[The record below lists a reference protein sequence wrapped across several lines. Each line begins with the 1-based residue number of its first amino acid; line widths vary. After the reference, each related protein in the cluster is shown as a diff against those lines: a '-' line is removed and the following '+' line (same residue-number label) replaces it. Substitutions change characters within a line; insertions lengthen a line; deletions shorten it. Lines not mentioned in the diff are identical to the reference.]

1 MELIDKLLEIIN
13 NKILEKNIFLACII
27 IVVICLNLLGI
38 NIEHLKNSTTAMV
51 ILDIINIISLFTL
64 YPMIMIKV
72 NANNRAINKL
82 NELMEKNEDAIIRDE
97 LIKLDTSNNQLLD
110 NITSLVN
117 EFKGMP
123 NTKYLLFSI
132 HSKNVELWNII
143 LREYLRAI
151 VTVEKNNQETVLN
164 TFDSLVIEYTTDYL
178 FDIKE
183 LLQKYTLLIDPISEI
198 KNKIYNVKNLLINEF
213 QKNNKTEAKL
223 YVASK
228 MLDDMEKDIEE
239 YIKNYLRN
247 IQANLL

>member
-1 MELIDKLLEIIN
+1 
-13 NKILEKNIFLACII
+13 
-27 IVVICLNLLGI
+27 
-38 NIEHLKNSTTAMV
+38 
-51 ILDIINIISLFTL
+51 
-64 YPMIMIKV
+64 MIKV

-82 NELMEKNEDAIIRDE
+82 NELIEKNEDAIIRDE

-132 HSKNVELWNII
+132 HSKNVELWNTI